1 MGDTPLHLAAW
12 GGHPEC
18 VKLLLDNNCNPLL
31 KNKAGDTAR
40 DLCKDDESA
49 SLIIKSL
56 STETG
61 YLGGSSDDEDNK

>member
-18 VKLLLDNNCNPLL
+18 VKLLLDNKADPLL
-31 KNKAGDTAR
+31 KNKSGDTAR

-56 STETG
+56 SSESA
-61 YLGGSSDDEDNK
+61 YLAGSSDDEE